1 MASDINVKLGVEG
14 AAKVQR
20 ELKKTGAAAVSMGKG
35 AKTGAAGVG
44 AMGGALGTAGL
55 GLAAVTGAFG
65 KMAKTVMSPVGIAAA
80 AAIAPLAIAAVGVW
94 ATVKAVEAM
103 AKVYLRV
110 LDEAVSLSEEL
121 DTIGKKAR
129 SVAADPEGFQAII
142 GAFEIAGIEAG
153 ATQKAIQRLN
163 QSMGEAMKAAPSKMY
178 VDAFE
183 SLGLNAKDLAE
194 LPLEE
199 RLLAMAEGMNALGTS
214 AEQTTASA
222 NLFGRA
228 GKDLTV
234 AWEGGAAGLQAAIDD
249 IKRFGVA
256 SNEAVRDSEDLQ
268 DATLRM
274 KKAFLGLRIDA
285 LSPLL
290 PTLTGL
296 SNAIAEMLADLDR
309 TKVEEFSRAIAKF
322 TAKAAVS
329 LLGVAMAAERFAIG
343 IKGLLLQAKAAHQLA
358 TGEPKKAWATLK
370 RALAARKSVQADMLK
385 SDNRWLKRSSQT
397 MKAYTDAMSRA
408 ATSVG
413 VGALGGG
420 DDDDDD
426 DDGGRRRGGGARADW
441 IDPREGD
448 FISEQEVA
456 LRSLTSQ
463 WLAMFDEIDRSRMSA
478 FQLIDDAEERRLDKL
493 REQHLLVWNRIE
505 AMRTDAIEGDSA
517 EQKLLGEQ
525 FQLME
530 TAILQDGIDARNA
543 ILDEAAEKAR
553 LRREQALADEQ
564 AAAMQFTQ
572 SWGNAFGAMSN
583 MVDQFSN
590 LMVSAMGEENKEAKK
605 ASKVMFG
612 ISQSLAIAQ
621 ATVSMFAA
629 IGEANKLGYPMSIPA
644 MIAAGATG
652 AAQIAGIVATSIAQ
666 GVADA
671 GLPPGA
677 LRAAGLNNHTM
688 LAVRNDEMVL
698 DPVGTRAISEM
709 LTQRSGGQPMV
720 VNTVLEIDGHVLGQT
735 VDAHLIRSQ
744 ERGLPYGERA
754 RYGST

>member
-1 MASDINVKLGVEG
+1 MASGDINVKLGVEG

-20 ELKKTGAAAVSMGKG
+20 ELKKTGDAAVSMGKG
-35 AKTGAAGVG
+35 AKAGAAGAAV
-44 AMGGALGTAGL
+44 MGGALSTAGL
-55 GLAAVTGAFG
+55 GAVAVTGAFG
-65 KMAKTVMSPVGIAAA
+65 KMTKAVMSPAGMAAVG
-80 AAIAPLAIAAVGVW
+80 AIAPLAVAAVGVW

-103 AKVYLRV
+103 GKAYARV
-110 LDEAVSLSEEL
+110 LREAVSLSEEL
-121 DTIGKKAR
+121 DVIGKKAR
-129 SVAADPEGFQAII
+129 SVGADPEGFQAII
-142 GAFEIAGIEAG
+142 GAFELAGIEAG

-234 AWEGGAAGLQAAIDD
+234 AWEGGREGLQRAIDD

-256 SNEAVRDSEDLQ
+256 SNKTVRQSEDLQ
-268 DATLRM
+268 DAILRM
-274 KKAFLGLRIDA
+274 RRAFLGLRYKA
-285 LSPLL
+285 LGPLI
-290 PTLTGL
+290 PVLT
-296 SNAIAEMLADLDR
+296 SFSDTIALMLADLDP
-309 TKVEEFSRAIAKF
+309 KAIHDFAEAVAKF
-322 TAKAAVS
+322 TAESGAK
-329 LLGVAMAAERFAIG
+329 LLALGMIAERFALRLKSGFLFSLSAVELAHGNLAGAMDTFKKALRARKKAQEDTAKSDARWVQRIT
-343 IKGLLLQAKAAHQLA
+343 GLANEYAKAINVIGGA
-358 TGEPKKAWATLK
+358 TVG
-370 RALAARKSVQADMLK
+370 
-385 SDNRWLKRSSQT
+385 
-397 MKAYTDAMSRA
+397 
-408 ATSVG
+408 SVG
-413 VGALGGG
+413 
-420 DDDDDD
+420 DPTP
-426 DDGGRRRGGGARADW
+426 RRGHRRGAAEAGPRADW

-448 FISEQEVA
+448 FISEQEAA
-456 LRSLTSQ
+456 LRALGVQ

-493 REQHLLVWNRIE
+493 REQHLLVWNQIE
-505 AMRTDAIEGDSA
+505 AMRTDAIEGDTA

-543 ILDEAAEKAR
+543 ILDEAAEKGR

-590 LMVSAMGEENKEAKK
+590 LMISAMGEENKEAKK

-621 ATVSMFAA
+621 ATVAMFAA

-688 LAVRNDEMVL
+688 LAVRNDEMIL